1 MRQGFTL
8 IELMIVIAIIAI
20 IAAIA
25 IPNLL
30 ESRITAN
37 EANAATS
44 LKSGVF
50 PGQVQYQAGGYVD
63 SDSDGRGIFAGHM
76 AFMGGLSG
84 SGNSL
89 TAGPAR
95 VLSLVD
101 PKFNNTLGGAGNCA
115 ALSTSSSRAGAYDYA
130 LWIDTATED
139 NAEMYWGGFAAPVT
153 TDGNN
158 GRKAFGI
165 NSTGTIYQTKGTVA
179 LASLLIGTA
188 ASGGSGLIFSGSAI
202 SSVGVANGSAVPYQK

>member
-1 MRQGFTL
+1 MRKGFTL

-44 LKSGVF
+44 LKSGIF

-63 SDSDGRGIFAGHM
+63 VDSDGRGIFAGHM
-76 AFMGGLSG
+76 AFMAGNIGSADNLS
-84 SGNSL
+84 
-89 TAGPAR
+89 AGPAR

-101 PKFNNTLGGAGNCA
+101 PKFNNTSGGAGNCA

-130 LWIDTATED
+130 LWIDTTTED
-139 NAEMYWGGFAAPVT
+139 NAEMYWGGFAGPVT

-179 LASLLIGTA
+179 LTSLSIATA
-188 ASGGSGLIFSGSAI
+188 ASAGTGLIFSAPVT
-202 SSVGVANGSAVPYQK
+202 SSVGIAGTSAVPYQK